1 MTQGGCCCQVV
12 GTARKVEEAGCLSSE
27 LGGPVTTGSKEL
39 KGKTAA
45 WCTFRNEVV
54 IWGEEMEQ
62 DTVRREKPSLLRIL
76 RIILTIDVGFC
87 KEVGVAAFSEL
98 SVWGMWK
105 LLLQRAEVGH
115 HLPWG
120 PWHGLEPG
128 APHLLSCTDDPQQE
142 ADLSGLFAWRQDWL
156 PWVQFEFAVTL
167 PMKPRV
173 SGGLQSWIHKEP
185 GGLWLYSYLFR

>member
-1 MTQGGCCCQVV
+1 MHFQKWSGDLGRRDGTRYSEKGKAKPLENFENHLDYWCRLLQGGRCHCIFTQ
-12 GTARKVEEAGCLSSE
+12 
-27 LGGPVTTGSKEL
+27 
-39 KGKTAA
+39 
-45 WCTFRNEVV
+45 
-54 IWGEEMEQ
+54 
-62 DTVRREKPSLLRIL
+62 
-76 RIILTIDVGFC
+76 
-87 KEVGVAAFSEL
+87 L

-128 APHLLSCTDDPQQE
+128 APHLLPCTDNPQQE

-167 PMKPRV
+167 PMKPHV